1 VGTPTNSAVFQRVW
15 DLYAAGRGR
24 EILEHLDP
32 RVVWRPSLLEPA
44 EYHGH
49 DGVERWASAIRRTW
63 KSVTV
68 VLEELREIED
78 CIVASGRLAAFDHGG
93 EPIVDTVLA
102 CVAEFRRGLVVRASS
117 FVSVDEALAWISARP
132 ALP

>member
-1 VGTPTNSAVFQRVW
+1 VGAPSNSAVFQRVW

-32 RVVWRPSLLEPA
+32 RVIWRPSLLEPA

-49 DGVERWASAIRRTW
+49 DG
-63 KSVTV
+63 
-68 VLEELREIED
+68 
-78 CIVASGRLAAFDHGG
+78 
-93 EPIVDTVLA
+93 EPVVDTVLA

-117 FVSVDEALAWISARP
+117 FVSVDEALAWVSGRP

>member
-1 VGTPTNSAVFQRVW
+1 VGTPSNSAIFQRVW

-32 RVVWRPSLLEPA
+32 RIVWRPSVPEAA

-49 DGVERWASAIRRTW
+49 EGVERWASAMRRIW
-63 KSVTV
+63 KSVSV

-78 CIVASGRLAAFDHGG
+78 CIVLSGRLAAFDYGG
-93 EPIVDTVLA
+93 EPVVDTVLA
-102 CVAEFRRGLVVRASS
+102 CVAEFRRGVVVRACS
-117 FVSVDEALAWISARP
+117 FVSVDEALAWVSARP

>member
-1 VGTPTNSAVFQRVW
+1 MGTPTNAAVFQQVW
-15 DLYAAGRGR
+15 DLYAAGRGP

-32 RVVWRPSLLEPA
+32 QVVWRPSVLEPS

-49 DGVERWASAIRRTW
+49 AGVQRWASAMRRTW

-78 CIVASGRLAAFDHGG
+78 CIVASGRLAVFDHGG
-93 EPIVDTVLA
+93 EPVVDTMLA
-102 CVAEFRRGLVVRASS
+102 CVAEFRRGLVVRACS
-117 FVSVDEALAWISARP
+117 FVSLDEALAWISARP